1 MRYVTIEEVV
11 KINEDILDTEPATI
25 RDVGLLASAVDRPAQ
40 VVFGAD
46 AYPTLHDKAAALME
60 SICLNHAFIQGNKR
74 TAVVAVIHFLNWNG
88 YDLRAEQMEL
98 VDITLDVVEHRIDRE
113 KLAEWIEMHAVPLD
127 FSGIDHQTD

>member
-11 KINEDILDTEPATI
+11 RINGDILGTEPTI

-46 AYPTLHDKAAALME
+46 AYPTLFDKAAALME

-74 TAVVAVIHFLNWNG
+74 TAVVAVIHMLNWNG
-88 YDLRAEQMEL
+88 YDLQAEQMEL
-98 VDITLDVVEHRIDRE
+98 VDVTLDVVEHRIDRE
-113 KLAEWIEMHAVPLD
+113 KLAEWIELHVTPLHFGD
-127 FSGIDHQTD
+127 VDDQTD